1 MNPCSSLAPAL
12 LPLWPLLLTILRTTP
27 VLLFRVMAF
36 PNSHPPVTPIAYER
50 IFGFLDHT
58 VHLAPPPHLFPAPP
72 HTPLHLQLPWLLS
85 VLPST
90 LLLGSSGPEQLSS
103 LVRPRVLTWSTC
115 TYRLSFALAPLQ
127 PPRASGLLQGPADPS
142 PSPLPPPSLLIGVLT
157 LRNLSHLETHVFSLL
172 APSESRAGRSG
183 LPQPT
188 PVPPPSVPQSPSPL
202 H

>member
-1 MNPCSSLAPAL
+1 MPSVLVPGNLHLVNPCSSLAPGL
-12 LPLWPLLLTILRTTP
+12 LPLWPPLLTILRATP

-36 PNSHPPVTPIAYER
+36 PESRPPVTPIAYER

-58 VHLAPPPHLFPAPP
+58 VHLAPPLHLFPAPP
-72 HTPLHLQLPWLLS
+72 QPPLHLQLPWLLS

-115 TYRLSFALAPLQ
+115 TYCLSFVLAPLQ

-157 LRNLSHLETHVFSLL
+157 LRSLSHLETRVFSPL
-172 APSESRAGRSG
+172 APSERQGWEI
-183 LPQPT
+183 
-188 PVPPPSVPQSPSPL
+188 
-202 H
+202 